1 MISRGYYILNSKTKN
16 AFSMILLRL
25 ERRKNTKTHIS
36 PYYYRKKQ
44 KKNQPEDNEFVY
56 LQGLGGNGMEEIVKA
71 VLVV

>member
-1 MISRGYYILNSKTKN
+1 
-16 AFSMILLRL
+16 MILLRL

-36 PYYYRKKQ
+36 PYYYRKKE
-44 KKNQPEDNEFVY
+44 KKNQPEDNEFVC